1 MVSYYLDYKYFF
13 FTVFLFYSFYKSKYH
28 YLLDKYLTKCFKNL
42 FKENEKELVEII
54 ESNNVVPVF
63 KPVFK
68 YEDKYIEDIK
78 IMSKEFILTESQKE
92 LKAEMLV
99 KFYNQL
105 KNEHDLQIN
114 TIRDNMANNELLLTT
129 YENKLINIKSGE
141 AFESKNADKT
151 ENNNHDI
158 EYEEEDY
165 DEDELN
171 ELINDVL
178 LDNQHLSQK
187 LQSLALEITENKLM
201 IHANELAYNYVY
213 DEHFNKLINNFV
225 IEKTP
230 IGNVLMFYNN
240 NKKAFQY
247 YSDNTI
253 PYKFLEVVARK
264 YVKEFQ
270 CRCLYINME
279 DEMKRVDTKVVDTK
293 VVENTKPLF
302 AKFKTYNKS
311 SSSYDKSA
319 MVAPPKNNIV
329 RNNATQVNK
338 ELVLK
343 ENANHFICSGKF
355 FNFNFLKTV
364 KRELVDKKR
373 AITFNDF
380 KNMKNTNAYF

>member
-1 MVSYYLDYKYFF
+1 
-13 FTVFLFYSFYKSKYH
+13 
-28 YLLDKYLTKCFKNL
+28 
-42 FKENEKELVEII
+42 
-54 ESNNVVPVF
+54 
-63 KPVFK
+63 
-68 YEDKYIEDIK
+68 
-78 IMSKEFILTESQKE
+78 
-92 LKAEMLV
+92 
-99 KFYNQL
+99 
-105 KNEHDLQIN
+105 
-114 TIRDNMANNELLLTT
+114 
-129 YENKLINIKSGE
+129 
-141 AFESKNADKT
+141 
-151 ENNNHDI
+151 
-158 EYEEEDY
+158 
-165 DEDELN
+165 
-171 ELINDVL
+171 
-178 LDNQHLSQK
+178 
-187 LQSLALEITENKLM
+187 
-201 IHANELAYNYVY
+201 
-213 DEHFNKLINNFV
+213 
-225 IEKTP
+225 
-230 IGNVLMFYNN
+230 MFYNN

-264 YVKEFQ
+264 YVKVFQ